1 MNQKGKLMKEEKE
14 ELVSSLELPE
24 GMRIEVVDNTIYFI
38 SSKPTEFRYLY
49 QKLKEVAISID
60 LVLKENNLK

>member
-1 MNQKGKLMKEEKE
+1 MKDEKE

-24 GMRIEVVDNTIYFI
+24 GMRIKVVDNTIYFI
-38 SSKPTEFRYLY
+38 SSKPTEFKYLY